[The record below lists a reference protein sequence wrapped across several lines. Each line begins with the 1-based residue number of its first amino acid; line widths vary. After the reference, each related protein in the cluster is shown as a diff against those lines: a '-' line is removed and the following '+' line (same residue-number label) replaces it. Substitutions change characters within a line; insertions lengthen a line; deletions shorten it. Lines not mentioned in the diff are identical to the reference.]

1 MLFNKLLLF
10 ISVFIFTLFIVFHD
24 AVSIYI
30 LCTSCFVESLYV
42 RIYIMQHLLKHTVKC
57 VAKQT
62 SFTNYENKL
71 ITRSKELLKEYT
83 FKVFP
88 SFDSRVVK
96 DKVCDKFSPAVCF
109 TRTTTMTYT
118 KDCERIISA
127 LSLHLKRLATVIES
141 LHDKSSPF
149 SIRIP
154 ESSIVLIALA
164 VSESGEN
171 TFASLVFT

>member
-1 MLFNKLLLF
+1 MLLNKFLLF

-24 AVSIYI
+24 TVSIYI
-30 LCTSCFVESLYV
+30 LCTGCFVESLHV
-42 RIYIMQHLLKHTVKC
+42 RIYIMQHLLKHTIKC
-57 VAKQT
+57 VAKKT
-62 SFTNYENKL
+62 SLTNYKNKL
-71 ITRSKELLKEYT
+71 ITWSKELLKEYT

-88 SFDSRVVK
+88 SFNSRVVK
-96 DKVCDKFSPAVCF
+96 YKVCDKFSPAICF
-109 TRTTTMTYT
+109 TRSTTMTYT
-118 KDCERIISA
+118 EDCERIISA
-127 LSLHLKRLATVIES
+127 LSLHLKCLAAVIES
-141 LHDKSSPF
+141 FHDKSSPF